1 MNPIPVLSASEAA
14 AWDAAARTQYRV
26 PSRVLMET
34 AGRAVA
40 QVLVAELPHAVTGGA
55 GGAGG
60 AGGGGGGGVLIAAGA
75 GNNGG
80 DGWVIA
86 RALHA
91 TGIPV
96 WVAGVDPKT
105 DDAIDNRALARLD
118 GVRELGRGEAWPQ
131 TAVAVDALLGTG
143 AAGPA
148 KGDVLALA
156 QRLVEYGAPILA
168 VDGPTGLDL
177 TSGEAHGPVHA
188 RLTVTFGGPRRGHLL
203 AREWCGKVVVVDIGF
218 PRPLP
223 DAVWPV
229 LVTDA
234 WAAERLPRL
243 APTMHKGDRGRVCV
257 IGGADGMSGAALH
270 AARAALAAGAGLV
283 KLVAA
288 RETIVAAQ
296 ANLPDLLTVESSFS
310 EKLEPA
316 VAEAIDWADA
326 VVVGPGL
333 GREPRD
339 ARKAFLAAV
348 LSRRSVP
355 TVLDADA
362 LHLVTPESLVPS
374 PKALVLTPHLGE
386 FRALAGDALADEAA
400 NDRWSAAA
408 RAAAKLKCT
417 VLLKGVPTVIA
428 DLRGPEHVVA
438 SGNPGL
444 ATGGSGDLLAGFIG
458 AFLAR
463 DITPAEAAALGAHAL
478 GRAAE
483 QGARQWTARSLRP
496 ADVLA
501 ALPDVWRAWKDVR
514 PGRPPVLVELEAPE
528 TA

>member
-26 PSRVLMET
+26 PSRVLMEA
-34 AGRAVA
+34 AGRAVV
-40 QVLVAELPHAVTGGA
+40 QVLVAEMSEASA
-55 GGAGG
+55 
-60 AGGGGGGGVLIAAGA
+60 GGVLVAAGG

-91 TGIPV
+91 VGIPV
-96 WVAGVDPKT
+96 WVSAVDPKT

-118 GVRELGRGEAWPQ
+118 GVRELGREEAWPKA
-131 TAVAVDALLGTG
+131 AVAVDALLGTG

-177 TSGEAHGPVHA
+177 TSGEAHGPVRA
-188 RLTVTFGGPRRGHLL
+188 QVTVTFGGPRRGHLL

-218 PRPLP
+218 PPPDGAWPL
-223 DAVWPV
+223 
-229 LVTDA
+229 LITDR

-243 APTMHKGDRGRVCV
+243 APQMHKGDRGRVCV
-257 IGGADGMSGAALH
+257 VGGADGMSGAALH

-288 RETIVAAQ
+288 RETIAAAQ
-296 ANLPDLLTVESSFS
+296 ANLPDVLTVETALGD
-310 EKLEPA
+310 ELESA
-316 VAEAIDWADA
+316 AAEAIDWADA
-326 VVVGPGL
+326 MVIGPGL
-333 GREPRD
+333 GREPR
-339 ARKAFLAAV
+339 ATRASFVAAA
-348 LSRRSVP
+348 LSRRTIP
-355 TVLDADA
+355 AVLDADA
-362 LHLVTPESLVPS
+362 LHVFRADVPTGNR
-374 PKALVLTPHLGE
+374 ALVFTPHLGE

-408 RAAAKLKCT
+408 RAATKLKCT

-463 DITPAEAAALGAHAL
+463 GTAPAEAAALGAHAL

-501 ALPDVWRAWKDVR
+501 ALPDVWRAWKDVA
-514 PGRPPVLVELEAPE
+514 PARPPVLVELEAPE
-528 TA
+528 VL

>member
-1 MNPIPVLSASEAA
+1 VNPIPVLSASEAA
-14 AWDAAARTQYRV
+14 AWDSAARTQYRV

-40 QVLVAELPHAVTGGA
+40 QVLIAEQPAA
-55 GGAGG
+55 AN
-60 AGGGGGGGVLIAAGA
+60 GGVLIAAGA

-80 DGWVIA
+80 DGWVVA

-91 TGIPV
+91 AGIPV
-96 WVAGVDPKT
+96 WVAAVDPKT

-118 GVRELGRGEAWPQ
+118 GVRELGREEAWPQ
-131 TAVAVDALLGTG
+131 AAIAVDALLGTG

-156 QRLVEYGAPILA
+156 QRLGDYGAPILA

-188 RLTVTFGGPRRGHLL
+188 QLTVTFGAPRRGHLL
-203 AREWCGKVVVVDIGF
+203 AREWCGKIVVVDIGL
-218 PRPLP
+218 PPPDTAWPL
-223 DAVWPV
+223 

-243 APTMHKGDRGRVCV
+243 VPQMHKGDRGRVCV

-288 RETIVAAQ
+288 RETIAAAQ
-296 ANLPDLLTVESSFS
+296 ASLPDLLTVESSLG
-310 EKLEPA
+310 EALEPA
-316 VAEAIDWADA
+316 VVEAIEWADA
-326 VVVGPGL
+326 VVLGPGL
-333 GREPRD
+333 GRVDVRAP
-339 ARKAFLAAV
+339 FVSQV
-348 LSRRSVP
+348 LSHRPIP
-355 TVLDADA
+355 TVIDADA
-362 LHLVTPESLVPS
+362 LHYMSGVTLTPGTRHLVC
-374 PKALVLTPHLGE
+374 TPHLGE

-417 VLLKGVPTVIA
+417 LLLKGVPTVIA
-428 DLRGPEHVVA
+428 DLRGPEHIVA

-463 DITPAEAAALGAHAL
+463 GTAPAEAAALGAHAL

-501 ALPDVWRAWKDVR
+501 ALPDVWRSWKEVK
-514 PGRPPVLVELEAPE
+514 PHRPPVLAELEAPDVL
-528 TA
+528 

>member
-34 AGRAVA
+34 AGRAVV
-40 QVLVAELPHAVTGGA
+40 QVLVTEVSDAAT
-55 GGAGG
+55 
-60 AGGGGGGGVLIAAGA
+60 GGVLVAAGA

-91 TGIPV
+91 GGIPV
-96 WVAGVDPKT
+96 WVAAVDPKT

-118 GVRELGRGEAWPQ
+118 GVRELGREEPWPKA
-131 TAVAVDALLGTG
+131 AVVVDALLGTG

-156 QRLVEYGAPILA
+156 QRVADYGAPIVA

-188 RLTVTFGGPRRGHLL
+188 RLTVTFGAPRRGHLL
-203 AREWCGKVVVVDIGF
+203 AREWCGKVVVVDIGL
-218 PRPLP
+218 PPPDSAWPL
-223 DAVWPV
+223 
-229 LVTDA
+229 LVTDR

-243 APTMHKGDRGRVCV
+243 APQMHKGDRGRVCV
-257 IGGADGMSGAALH
+257 VGGADGMSGAALH

-283 KLVAA
+283 KLVAM
-288 RETIVAAQ
+288 RETIAAAQ
-296 ANLPDLLTVESSFS
+296 ASLPDVLTVESALG
-310 EKLEPA
+310 ETLEPA

-326 VVVGPGL
+326 VVLGPGL
-333 GREPRD
+333 GRQPRA
-339 ARKAFLAAV
+339 AREQFVREV
-348 LSRRSVP
+348 LSGRPVP
-355 TVLDADA
+355 TVIDADA
-362 LHLVTPESLVPS
+362 LHLFRADVPMDSRGLVC
-374 PKALVLTPHLGE
+374 TPHLGE
-386 FRALAGDALADEAA
+386 FRVLAGDALADEAA

-408 RAAAKLKCT
+408 RAATKLKCA

-463 DITPAEAAALGAHAL
+463 GTAPAEAAALGAHAL

-483 QGARQWTARSLRP
+483 LGARQWTARSLRP

-501 ALPDVWRAWKDVR
+501 ALPDVWRAWRDVR
-514 PGRPPVLVELEAPE
+514 QAPPPVLVELEAPE
-528 TA
+528 V

>member
-40 QVLVAELPHAVTGGA
+40 QVLVAELPHVVA
-55 GGAGG
+55 
-60 AGGGGGGGVLIAAGA
+60 GGVLIAAGA

-80 DGWVIA
+80 DGWVVA

-96 WVAGVDPKT
+96 WVAAVDPKT

-118 GVRELGRGEAWPQ
+118 GVRELGREEAWPQ
-131 TAVAVDALLGTG
+131 AAVAVDALLGTG

-188 RLTVTFGGPRRGHLL
+188 QLTVTFGGLRRGHLL

-218 PRPLP
+218 PPP
-223 DAVWPV
+223 DTAWPI

-243 APTMHKGDRGRVCV
+243 APQMHKGDRGRVCV
-257 IGGADGMSGAALH
+257 IGGADGMTGAALH

-288 RETIVAAQ
+288 RETIAAAQ
-296 ANLPDLLTVESSFS
+296 ASLPDLLTVESSLD

-326 VVVGPGL
+326 VVIGPGL

-339 ARKAFLAAV
+339 ARKSFLAAV
-348 LSRRSVP
+348 LARRAVP
-355 TVLDADA
+355 AVLDADA
-362 LHLVTPESLVPS
+362 LHLTPEPLTPS
-374 PKALVLTPHLGE
+374 PPPRPLVLTPHLGE
-386 FRALAGDALADEAA
+386 FRALAGGVLADEAA
-400 NDRWSAAA
+400 NDRWSAAG

-463 DITPAEAAALGAHAL
+463 GTAPAEAAALGAHAL

-501 ALPDVWRAWKDVR
+501 ALPDVWRVWQEVR

>member
-14 AWDAAARTQYRV
+14 AWDAAVRTQYRV
-26 PSRVLMET
+26 PSRVLMEA
-34 AGRAVA
+34 AGRAIV
-40 QVLVAELPHAVTGGA
+40 QVLVAEMSDAST
-55 GGAGG
+55 
-60 AGGGGGGGVLIAAGA
+60 GGVLVAAGG

-91 TGIPV
+91 VGIPV
-96 WVAGVDPKT
+96 WVSAVDPKT

-118 GVRELGRGEAWPQ
+118 GVRELGREEAWPKA
-131 TAVAVDALLGTG
+131 AVAVDALLGTG
-143 AAGPA
+143 ATGPA

-177 TSGEAHGPVHA
+177 TSGEAHGPVRA
-188 RLTVTFGGPRRGHLL
+188 QLTVTFGGPRRGHLL

-218 PRPLP
+218 PPPDGAWPL
-223 DAVWPV
+223 
-229 LVTDA
+229 LITDR

-243 APTMHKGDRGRVCV
+243 APQMHKGDRGRVCV
-257 IGGADGMSGAALH
+257 VGGADGMSGATLH

-288 RETIVAAQ
+288 RETIAAAQ
-296 ANLPDLLTVESSFS
+296 ASLPDLLTVETALG
-310 EKLEPA
+310 ETLEPA
-316 VAEAIDWADA
+316 AVEAVEWADA
-326 VVVGPGL
+326 VVLGPGL

-339 ARKAFLAAV
+339 ARSAFVAAV
-348 LSRRSVP
+348 LSRRPVP
-355 TVLDADA
+355 TVIDADA
-362 LHLVTPESLVPS
+362 LHFLPNVNLTPGTRHLVC
-374 PKALVLTPHLGE
+374 TPHLGE

-408 RAAAKLKCT
+408 RAATKLKCT

-463 DITPAEAAALGAHAL
+463 GTAPAEAAALGAHAL

-501 ALPDVWRAWKDVR
+501 ALPDVWRAWKDVGGG
-514 PGRPPVLVELEAPE
+514 PARPPVLVELEAPE
-528 TA
+528 VL

>member
-14 AWDAAARTQYRV
+14 AWDSAARTQYRV

-40 QVLVAELPHAVTGGA
+40 QVLVEAMPAALT
-55 GGAGG
+55 
-60 AGGGGGGGVLIAAGA
+60 GGGGGGVLIAAGA

-80 DGWVIA
+80 DGWVLA
-86 RALHA
+86 RTLHA
-91 TGIPV
+91 AGIPV
-96 WVAGVDPKT
+96 WVSAVDPKT

-118 GVRELGRGEAWPQ
+118 GVRELGREEAWPQ
-131 TAVAVDALLGTG
+131 AAVAVDALLGTG
-143 AAGPA
+143 ATGPA

-156 QRLVEYGAPILA
+156 QRVASYGAPVLA

-177 TSGEAHGPVHA
+177 TSGEAHGPIRA
-188 RLTVTFGGPRRGHLL
+188 QLTVTFGGVRRGHLL
-203 AREWCGKVVVVDIGF
+203 QREWCGKVVVVDIGF
-218 PRPLP
+218 PPGDTSWPL
-223 DAVWPV
+223 
-229 LVTDA
+229 LVTDL

-243 APTMHKGDRGRVCV
+243 APQMHKGDRGRVCV
-257 IGGADGMSGAALH
+257 IGGANGMSGAALH

-288 RETIVAAQ
+288 RETIAAAQ
-296 ANLPDLLTVESSFS
+296 ASLPDLLTVESALG
-310 EKLEPA
+310 EQLEPG
-316 VAEAIDWADA
+316 VAEALEWADA
-326 VVVGPGL
+326 VVLGPGL
-333 GREPRD
+333 GRGEVREQFVRQVL
-339 ARKAFLAAV
+339 AR
-348 LSRRSVP
+348 RPIP

-362 LHLVTPESLVPS
+362 LHVFRADVPTGSRGLVC
-374 PKALVLTPHLGE
+374 TPHLGE

-463 DITPAEAAALGAHAL
+463 GTAPAEAAALGAHAL

-483 QGARQWTARSLRP
+483 QGAGQWTARSLRP

-501 ALPDVWRAWKDVR
+501 ALPDVWRAWKSVKR
-514 PGRPPVLVELEAPE
+514 GKPPVLVELEAPDLL
-528 TA
+528 